1 MNGYNSEF
9 ECCEEFSMISVS
21 FILVLVISLIIMA
34 LRVGVESENKAFCR
48 A

>member
-1 MNGYNSEF
+1 MNGCNSVY
-9 ECCEEFSMISVS
+9 ECCEEFSMFSVS
-21 FILVLVISLIIMA
+21 FILVLVVSLIIMA